1 MAFKQKRFSSLGI
14 FVILT
19 FVVIMMEI
27 CEISSMGKSGKNAE
41 KKIRTKPNN
50 DEGMNHP
57 LAQPQNLGTAANQ
70 STSHGSGSNS
80 LKIIGTYF
88 LNIFGSQKKF
98 VQNFLFLNFS

>member
-1 MAFKQKRFSSLGI
+1 MVFKQRRFSSLGI
-14 FVILT
+14 FVLLT
-19 FVVIMMEI
+19 FIVFMMKI
-27 CEISSMGKSGKNAE
+27 CEISSMRKSEKNA
-41 KKIRTKPNN
+41 KKKTRTKPKN

-70 STSHGSGSNS
+70 STSHGSNS

-98 VQNFLFLNFS
+98 LQNFLF